1 MNKQIKLRLTGRQH
15 AALYRHLYPG
25 DGKEA
30 VALALCGVGEFVDMS
45 DDYQVVCVNRIV
57 PVPYDICSVRTEE
70 RVTWPTE
77 LLPRILN
84 EASRSHQVLLKIHSH
99 PMGFAAF
106 SNVDDDADR
115 ELFTSVAGWLDTDF
129 PGISSIMLP
138 DGHVMARALSD
149 EGCFG
154 NILSIAVVGSD
165 VQIWYQEKQES
176 NLHEHMLKTCQTF
189 GQGTTSTVS
198 TLKLH

>member
-1 MNKQIKLRLTGRQH
+1 
-15 AALYRHLYPG
+15 
-25 DGKEA
+25 
-30 VALALCGVGEFVDMS
+30 
-45 DDYQVVCVNRIV
+45 
-57 PVPYDICSVRTEE
+57 
-70 RVTWPTE
+70 
-77 LLPRILN
+77 
-84 EASRSHQVLLKIHSH
+84 
-99 PMGFAAF
+99 MGFAAF